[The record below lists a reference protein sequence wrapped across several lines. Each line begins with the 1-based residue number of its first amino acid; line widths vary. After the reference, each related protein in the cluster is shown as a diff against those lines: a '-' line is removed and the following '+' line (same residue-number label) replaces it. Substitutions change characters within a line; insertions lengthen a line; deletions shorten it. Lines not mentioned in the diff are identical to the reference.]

1 MKGSD
6 WDNLEAI
13 TTGRDDVHLYK
24 IVKDGKT
31 NYFAW
36 WDWWNKCPRQ
46 DVSKPEMNTACIDK
60 NKPTVSVS
68 VGNAVSSVKA
78 TELVPDF
85 DSGAKAE
92 KAGYVKAFKSDIVSV
107 KDGDCYKSWCEARVY

>member
-1 MKGSD
+1 
-6 WDNLEAI
+6 
-13 TTGRDDVHLYK
+13 
-24 IVKDGKT
+24 
-31 NYFAW
+31 
-36 WDWWNKCPRQ
+36 
-46 DVSKPEMNTACIDK
+46 MNTACIDK

-78 TELVPDF
+78 TEIVPDF

-107 KDGDCYKSWCEARVY
+107 KDGVTVISLGVKPVYIEAIR